1 MRIHRFR
8 PTHRKNSLFL
18 KVLII
23 VGIVQAALLMALA
36 GVLVTQSIIPQEQK
50 FESAPKPV
58 QTQEPEQ
65 QKRRVI
71 TKNLQ
76 KRSNQM
82 PRRINVARVQNVRT
96 PEVNISLPSGMGG
109 ADVGGMFSTEG
120 LSNLQKISIDL
131 PTLDLF
137 NTKATSDRVFI
148 IFECSEETMRD
159 DMGGLDA
166 YLIVKGEIKK
176 LVNSLPSACLFNIAV
191 FDTHSKQ
198 VINMCYSSLVPAS
211 AANKEKFAKWMDNI
225 NKDEKHFGL
234 QWRDN
239 NYKLR
244 FPGPP
249 NAVYIKDFSFHGDS
263 WQRDGIVFRYQ
274 VYQAAI
280 EQRAGAV
287 WILTREWPEPNQ
299 FFIPPSDEQIKK
311 FNQKWKDEIE
321 RQRKRGK
328 IVGGAKEWNDW
339 VKAIEPAKQK
349 AAAWLE
355 AENKRR
361 EAKGIP
367 KRVQSDMLALAG
379 ELKIPFPGRPLMASD
394 LRPQIEFKRYSA
406 QTLRACYEPIL
417 KKIYDESDLPRP
429 TVNMII
435 LQRRGAELST
445 KQRNMIRSWA
455 RWNNGGNY
463 RILRAGKP
471 VKEYESN

>member
-8 PTHRKNSLFL
+8 PKHRKNSLFL

-120 LSNLQKISIDL
+120 IANLQKLSIDL

-148 IFECSEETMRD
+148 AFECSEETMRD

-176 LVNSLPSACLFNIAV
+176 LVNSLPSACLFNVAV
-191 FDTHSKQ
+191 FDHHAKY
-198 VINMCYSSLVPAS
+198 VMNMCYSSLVPAS
-211 AANKEKFAKWMDNI
+211 AANKERFVRWIDNI
-225 NKDEKHFGL
+225 NRDEKHFGL

-244 FPGPP
+244 FPSPP
-249 NAVYIKDFSFHGDS
+249 DAVYIDGFTFHFDS
-263 WQRDGIVFRYQ
+263 YQRDAVVCRYK
-274 VYQAAI
+274 VYQTAI

-287 WILTREWPEPNQ
+287 WILTREWPAPNK
-299 FFIPPSDEQIKK
+299 FFIPPTDSQIKK
-311 FNQKWKDEIE
+311 FNEKWEAE
-321 RQRKRGK
+321 VARQRKRGK
-328 IVGGAKEWNDW
+328 IVGEDKEWRDW
-339 VKAIEPAKQK
+339 IKSTEPARKK
-349 AAAWLE
+349 AEAWLE

-367 KRVQSDMLALAG
+367 KRVQSDMLALAA
-379 ELKIPFPGRPLMASD
+379 ELKIPFPERPLMKND
-394 LRPQIEFKRYSA
+394 LRPQIEFKRYSF
-406 QTLRACYEPIL
+406 QTLSACYEPIL
-417 KKIYDESDLPRP
+417 KKVYDEANLPRP
-429 TVNMII
+429 TVNLII
-435 LQRRGAELST
+435 LQQRGKELDT
-445 KQRNMIRSWA
+445 KERASIRTWA

-471 VKEYESN
+471 VKEYE